1 MARGTL
7 AAVSMALL
15 GDVERRDLPTLTR
28 EELICLEVAPEHARD
43 REWRESLSERE
54 LELLGTAGMRSL
66 VAHQLVDVAEGVI
79 EPRDDLVVV
88 LCALTTPSW
97 LLLLGGQDDDPQ
109 LLFRGLPGTDHCV
122 ISVWCAGLHVHT
134 LATNAAA
141 LREAASWLRHD
152 GPEGSDR
159 SVSMASAD
167 RSRSA
172 SAVVRRTAQG
182 HLLLSDEGVS
192 EELDSAEAISRW
204 LERGVNGAT

>member
-88 LCALTTPSW
+88 L
-97 LLLLGGQDDDPQ
+97 
-109 LLFRGLPGTDHCV
+109 
-122 ISVWCAGLHVHT
+122 
-134 LATNAAA
+134 
-141 LREAASWLRHD
+141 
-152 GPEGSDR
+152 
-159 SVSMASAD
+159 
-167 RSRSA
+167 
-172 SAVVRRTAQG
+172 
-182 HLLLSDEGVS
+182 
-192 EELDSAEAISRW
+192 
-204 LERGVNGAT
+204 